1 MHLKTTAARPLRPL
15 PDAQMQDRHCPIQCF
30 LRTRELEVPV
40 FPDISRLS
48 DSSKPTVN
56 VQNLASDKI

>member
-1 MHLKTTAARPLRPL
+1 
-15 PDAQMQDRHCPIQCF
+15 MQPSKPGVEKNNGQSQH
-30 LRTRELEVPV
+30 
-40 FPDISRLS
+40 ISRLS